1 MPVRR
6 VLLADGR
13 LLSGLLRALRAD
25 DAHTNDANNDD
36 DDDSLTGS
44 TTRPVRYT
52 WLCVL
57 RRTCAAVLLHVS
69 VCAAVWLCVLLRMCA
84 AVLLRVRVCV
94 AVLLR
99 LRACGACWVRQCGA
113 VLGVGGCAG
122 IVWRMLSDAL

>member
-1 MPVRR
+1 MRR

-13 LLSGLLRALRAD
+13 LLSGLLRALRAG

-69 VCAAVWLCVLLRMCA
+69 VCAAVWLCVLRA
-84 AVLLRVRVCV
+84 AVLLRVRACA
-94 AVLLR
+94 AVFL
-99 LRACGACWVRQCGA
+99 Q
-113 VLGVGGCAG
+113 
-122 IVWRMLSDAL
+122 IVVML